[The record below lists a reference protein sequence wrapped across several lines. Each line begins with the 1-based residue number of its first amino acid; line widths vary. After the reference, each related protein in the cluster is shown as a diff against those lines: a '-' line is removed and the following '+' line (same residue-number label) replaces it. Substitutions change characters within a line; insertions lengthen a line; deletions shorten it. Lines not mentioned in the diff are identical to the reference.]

1 MADRLRQG
9 FKRIVFRYF
18 GAWAWLVLRAR
29 KPTIVGVT
37 GSVGKTTT
45 KEAIAAVLSH
55 PRAAPIVGTVGKTPG
70 NLNEDFG
77 LPLTVLRFPTWP
89 ISRLQLVGWM
99 CAAPVRALRFA
110 AGGRYPD
117 VLVLEYAVCF
127 DGNVPALAR
136 LAPPTIAVVTNVG
149 PAHLEV
155 LGTIERIAEAKGAL
169 VRAAP
174 KSGLVV
180 LGTDNPCLARMAAE
194 ATAPVVTVSG
204 SGRALSDNVARAVGG
219 FLGIPQDVVD
229 AALQEMPPLARRLH
243 FRDLDWVKLIDDSFN
258 ANPLS
263 MTLAL
268 HTLRDAA
275 VPGQRK
281 VALLGYMAELGGD
294 AAQYHEQIGALARE
308 CADVVVGVGE
318 PARHFRSDHWF
329 EDARACSRGLPVIVR
344 PGDLV
349 LVKGSSSSHMYD
361 VADAISAM
369 DRPELA
375 GARDGAV
382 ANLPRFGREVDRTLY
397 AGDGP

>member
-1 MADRLRQG
+1 MANRLKQVL
-9 FKRIVFRYF
+9 KRIVSKYF

-29 KPTIVGVT
+29 KPTIIGVT

-45 KEAIAAVLSH
+45 KEAIFAVLSH
-55 PRAAPIVGTVGKTPG
+55 PRAAAIVGSVGKTPG
-70 NLNEDFG
+70 NLNDDFG
-77 LPLTVLRFPTWP
+77 LPLTVLRYPTWP
-89 ISRLQLVGWM
+89 LSRLQLVCWM

-127 DGNVPALAR
+127 EGNVPALAR
-136 LAPPTIAVVTNVG
+136 LAPPRIAVITNIG

-155 LGTIERIAEAKGAL
+155 LGTIERVAEAKGAL

-180 LGTDNPCLARMAAE
+180 LGTDNPFRSRLAAE
-194 ATAPVVTVSG
+194 ATAPVVTVNG
-204 SGRALSDNVARAVGG
+204 VGRSLSDNVARAIGS
-219 FLGIPQDVVD
+219 FLGIPQDGVD
-229 AALQEMPPLARRLH
+229 AALRDMPPLERRLQ
-243 FRDLDWVKLIDDSFN
+243 FRDLEWVRLIDDSFN

-263 MTLAL
+263 MALAL

-275 VPGQRK
+275 GPGQRK

-294 AAQYHEQIGALARE
+294 AEQYHEQIGALART

-329 EDARACSRGLPVIVR
+329 EDACACSRRLPGIVR

-369 DRPELA
+369 TDRNTLA
-375 GARDGAV
+375 PPTA
-382 ANLPRFGREVDRTLY
+382 P
-397 AGDGP
+397 